1 MDKPRLKHPDLLE
14 RYCEQ
19 NYRRVL
25 GTILKERIS
34 NNIATEKD
42 IIRLA
47 KITTCHRSASTITF
61 AFNLLQRIVDG
72 YSLTP
77 KQLAVVD
84 KAEEQMNSYSYYMP
98 SDPDDRPC
106 ITKKSNDENYH
117 GERYIN
123 DDGEEVANGRDRWGE
138 YTANYSKGYTTYGG
152 MGGTISFDHET
163 GEEC

>member
-1 MDKPRLKHPDLLE
+1 MTEPRLQHPDLLE
-14 RYCEQ
+14 HYCKQ

-25 GTILKERIS
+25 GTILRERIN

-42 IIRLA
+42 TIRLA
-47 KITTCHRSASTITF
+47 KITCLHRSPPTIKF

-72 YSLTP
+72 YPLTP

-84 KAEEQMNSYSYYMP
+84 KAEEQMNNYSYYMP
-98 SDPDDRPC
+98 SDPDDRPY
-106 ITKKSNDENYH
+106 IAKKSNDEDCH

-123 DDGEEVANGRDRWGE
+123 DGGEEVANGRDRWGE
-138 YTANYSKGYTTYGG
+138 YTANYSKGYTTYSG
-152 MGGTISFDHET
+152 MGGTMTYDHES